1 MFIRMR
7 ESKGF
12 TLVELMIVVAI
23 IGILAAVAV
32 PYYQKY
38 IQKAR
43 LTSKVF
49 PAMHVIETNLA
60 AYYSFQQTFPMG
72 TTTLAHLFLDA
83 STKCI
88 QTPAVTGTTTNPI
101 LTFTIAGAAA
111 NLGSGT
117 CPQLAS
123 IAGQTISVT
132 PQVDAPTG
140 KITGWLLGG
149 TLATNLGLAG
159 EH

>member
-1 MFIRMR
+1 MFIKMR

-32 PYYQKY
+32 PYYQRY

-60 AYYSFQQTFPMG
+60 AYYSFQQTFPMAAA
-72 TTTLAHLFLDA
+72 TLTPLFSDA
-83 STKCI
+83 STKC
-88 QTPAVTGTTTNPI
+88 TGLPVVTGTANTPI
-101 LTFTIAGAAA
+101 LTFTI
-111 NLGSGT
+111 LGTGCGT
-117 CPQLAS
+117 CPMLQSLN
-123 IAGQTISVT
+123 GQTIST
-132 PQVDAPTG
+132 SPQVSATGG
-140 KITGWLLGG
+140 KIIGWLITGP
-149 TLATNLGLAG
+149 LAVNLGLSG